1 VLETM
6 ADLRSVLDDAPGPVY
21 PAFVD
26 VSATEIPSFQDV
38 RKLEMF
44 TENIQG
50 LFSKDGH
57 NCV

>member
-1 VLETM
+1 M